1 MKNIANTSTQLFHM
15 SVVNVG
21 ADLFADAIEE
31 QGIAVTRVAWRP
43 PAGNQHA
50 LMALLADPKVDEANK
65 VAVERMLS
73 AHPVIVDVRPAHE
86 AIPVLR
92 KHKLLH
98 AGPPIHWERMCGPM
112 RELS

>member
-1 MKNIANTSTQLFHM
+1 MKNIANMSTQLFHM

-50 LMALLADPKVDEANK
+50 LMAL
-65 VAVERMLS
+65 
-73 AHPVIVDVRPAHE
+73 
-86 AIPVLR
+86 
-92 KHKLLH
+92 
-98 AGPPIHWERMCGPM
+98 
-112 RELS
+112 